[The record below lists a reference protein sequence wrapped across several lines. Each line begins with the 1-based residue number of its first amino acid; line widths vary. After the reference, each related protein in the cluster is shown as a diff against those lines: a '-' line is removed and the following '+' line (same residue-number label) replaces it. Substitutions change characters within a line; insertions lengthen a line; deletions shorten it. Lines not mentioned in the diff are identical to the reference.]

1 MPTGKIKFFDSDKG
15 FGFISGDDGT
25 DVYVHADALA
35 AGAVAP
41 KPGTRVDYSVAEGRR
56 GPHALHV
63 EVIDPAPSV
72 VRNTRRKPEDMKKI
86 VEDLI
91 KVLDGAANA
100 LDRGKYPEHG
110 RRIAQ
115 MLRAVADDFDA

>member
-15 FGFISGDDGT
+15 FGFIRGDDGS
-25 DVYVHADALA
+25 DVYVRADALG
-35 AGAVAP
+35 AGAPAP
-41 KPGTRVDYSVAEGRR
+41 KAGARVDYSVVDGRR
-56 GPHALHV
+56 GPQALHV
-63 EVIDPAPSV
+63 ELIDPAPSV
-72 VRNTRRKPEDMKKI
+72 VRNTRRRADEMKTI

-91 KVLDGAANA
+91 KVLDAASNS